1 MDERSL
7 HDGRRSEVLVEF
19 AAEGGGAHNGQPSPE
34 KEDEGGG
41 AFHGLF
47 IIRVY

>member
-19 AAEGGGAHNGQPSPE
+19 AAEGGSAHNGQASPE
-34 KEDEGGG
+34 EEEGGG